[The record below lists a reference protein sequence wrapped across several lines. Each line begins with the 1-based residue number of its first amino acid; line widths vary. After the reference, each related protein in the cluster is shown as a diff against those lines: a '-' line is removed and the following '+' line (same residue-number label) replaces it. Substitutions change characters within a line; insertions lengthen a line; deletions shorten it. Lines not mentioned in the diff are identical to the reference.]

1 MLLVLVQV
9 KSLLD
14 LVSQALAIWGAAVS
28 TILLLVN
35 ISSTT
40 TACVEFFLGIAY
52 RNLGH
57 VVNWTA
63 AVGVDLR
70 PKARGSAYVA
80 STASTSRELA
90 VGGFSLRAFASDAP
104 IRIDGVIV
112 ADVASTCTWSAGSK
126 WQPKVRLYLHGLLR
140 RLA

>member
-40 TACVEFFLGIAY
+40 TLLDCQIPLIF
-52 RNLGH
+52 
-57 VVNWTA
+57 
-63 AVGVDLR
+63 
-70 PKARGSAYVA
+70 
-80 STASTSRELA
+80 STL
-90 VGGFSLRAFASDAP
+90 
-104 IRIDGVIV
+104 
-112 ADVASTCTWSAGSK
+112 
-126 WQPKVRLYLHGLLR
+126 
-140 RLA
+140 